1 MELKDNIDRIID
13 RNSAAYLA
21 LTAFR
26 EAAKRFLNIDK
37 LPMVQT
43 QDVKRHLRRMETA
56 DVNRQVN
63 IYPYSYFNLTRMAI
77 DKDQQA
83 VKTLARAGMGYTFDE
98 IENAVIKNAYLF
110 PCIIG
115 VELHYVTNDL
125 IRAIDFGT
133 RANILAATGKLN
145 TRVELEGVSWFVTAH
160 FPDAAVDFPRP
171 EKDSEED
178 PEGFDITLN
187 CEIHTKIGVMKDVPK
202 VGNRAIVTSS
212 TELIK

>member
-1 MELKDNIDRIID
+1 MELNDNIDRIVD

-26 EAAKRFLNIDK
+26 EAAKRFLNIEK

-56 DVNRQVN
+56 DMNRQMN
-63 IYPYSYFNLTRMAI
+63 IYPYAYFNLTRMAI

-115 VELHYVTNDL
+115 IELHYVTNDL

-145 TRVELEGVSWFVTAH
+145 TRVELDGFSWFVTAY

-171 EKDSEED
+171 EKDGEED
-178 PEGFDITLN
+178 PEGFDITMN
-187 CEIHTKIGVMKDVPK
+187 CELHTKIGVMKGVPK
-202 VGNRAIVTSS
+202 VGNRGAVTSGV
-212 TELIK
+212 EIIK